1 MVLLLF
7 DPKKTK
13 PKTFVLKYPRKNVPV
28 SMYITGTKAACL
40 KLIIITVH
48 GGHAILF
55 TSPIATLIFIFFSVQ
70 KSINALLR

>member
-7 DPKKTK
+7 DPKKQK
-13 PKTFVLKYPRKNVPV
+13 KTFVLKYPRKNVPV

-70 KSINALLR
+70 KSINDLLR

>member
-7 DPKKTK
+7 DPKKQ
-13 PKTFVLKYPRKNVPV
+13 KTFVLKYPRKNVPV

-70 KSINALLR
+70 KSINALLH